1 MFNSNSMNNNVVL
14 IEPDTFYKSKGNQTT
29 IARNGNSK
37 QTTYDQLLKTCL
49 NTINHQMHTSLVFIF
64 QTIETLENLSPES
77 TTREQQEALLA
88 LRCQAKMLDQL
99 SDGLRYIADFPANK

>member
-1 MFNSNSMNNNVVL
+1 MFNSNGMNNNMVV
-14 IEPDTFYKSKGNQTT
+14 IEPDALYKSKDGRAV
-29 IARNGNSK
+29 ARNGNSK